1 MEGKKGAL
9 DLERMERRRGE
20 EKGNER
26 GKGEGRGRSLK
37 RDGEVEWG
45 GKRKG
50 NEGGKGKRGE
60 EARREIGK

>member
-1 MEGKKGAL
+1 MK
-9 DLERMERRRGE
+9 E
-20 EKGNER
+20 E
-26 GKGEGRGRSLK
+26 KGEGRGRSLK

-60 EARREIGK
+60 EARRELGK